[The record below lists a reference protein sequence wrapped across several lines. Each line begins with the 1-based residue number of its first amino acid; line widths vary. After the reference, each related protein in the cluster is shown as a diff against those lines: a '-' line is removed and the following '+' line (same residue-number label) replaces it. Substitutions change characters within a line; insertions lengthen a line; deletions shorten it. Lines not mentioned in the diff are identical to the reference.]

1 MKQAE
6 IFMHLKNKASN
17 VLENVI
23 LSKENAFLELV
34 IYQKQTII
42 PESLSKITIFTAL
55 YTRGYISLNLTYR
68 FFPQTTVNQSRQ
80 LPFDRNLILT
90 NAL

>member
-1 MKQAE
+1 MKQTA

-23 LSKENAFLELV
+23 LPKENAFLEFV

-42 PESLSKITIFTAL
+42 PKSFSKITIFTAL
-55 YTRGYISLNLTYR
+55 YTRGYISLTLTYR

-90 NAL
+90 YAL